1 MFLFNYYFLE
11 FELETGR
18 TLELDIFHRTATL
31 VFDGEEE
38 ASTGSSLGLDIEA
51 RRSILTI
58 ETY

>member
-31 VFDGEEE
+31 VFDADEVE
-38 ASTGSSLGLDIEA
+38 TGRSLGLDIKA